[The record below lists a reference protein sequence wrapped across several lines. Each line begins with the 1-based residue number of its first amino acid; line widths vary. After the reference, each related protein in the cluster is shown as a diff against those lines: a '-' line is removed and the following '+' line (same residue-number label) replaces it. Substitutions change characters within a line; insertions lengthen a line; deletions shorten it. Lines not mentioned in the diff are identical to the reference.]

1 MNLVIVYLQAL
12 QMAYFSNKP
21 ATTPGP
27 QLPFPKS
34 NKIIDKER
42 EAKKPSLKRKQN
54 GGGDVGKLIYQYDAG
69 IWFL

>member
-1 MNLVIVYLQAL
+1 MNNFDIIFPQAL
-12 QMAYFSNKP
+12 QMTYFSNKP
-21 ATTPGP
+21 APTPGH

-54 GGGDVGKLIYQYDAG
+54 GGDVGMLDVAASLLK
-69 IWFL
+69 